1 VVGRRALVT
10 GGSKGVGAAIVAR
23 LSESGATVIDRV
35 GERFGALDIL
45 VNTLGGSRAS
55 SGGFAALS
63 DEQWHDE
70 QWHDEQW
77 HDELN
82 VNLLAAVR
90 LDRGLLPAM
99 IKAGSG
105 VVVHVSSIQSR
116 MPL

>member
-1 VVGRRALVT
+1 MT

-70 QWHDEQW
+70 
-77 HDELN
+77 LN